1 MSHSDPSVS
10 NVLSQEVQQKETHT
24 RLQGPWL
31 VLARLGWGVFVMLTL
46 GLFFLSM
53 PGYYQRLRTL
63 SSSVVYDPNVVRAGL
78 AHLGLSADF
87 FAGYSFA
94 IVLLLVLV
102 SCLVGGVIVW
112 YKSNDW
118 MALLTAFV
126 LVAYGAQL
134 SFSHPSSSWFN
145 TLLIDNPLSQT
156 LFSK

>member
-10 NVLSQEVQQKETHT
+10 NVLRQEVQQKETHT

-31 VLARLGWGVFVMLTL
+31 VLARLGWGVFVILTL

-53 PGYYQRLRTL
+53 PGYYFRLRTL
-63 SSSVVYDPNVVRAGL
+63 SSSVVYDSNVVRAGL

-102 SCLVGGVIVW
+102 SCLVGGV
-112 YKSNDW
+112 
-118 MALLTAFV
+118 
-126 LVAYGAQL
+126 
-134 SFSHPSSSWFN
+134 
-145 TLLIDNPLSQT
+145 
-156 LFSK
+156 